1 MITVIANLKGGTG
14 KSTVAFNL
22 GLWLARRKVSVFMVD
37 LDPQQTLADTME
49 IRREDGLTPLPDLAL
64 ELPAL
69 SAAQATHQE
78 VIVDVGPS
86 DLPTMYEAIKLADR
100 VVLPVPPSQADVWST
115 QRFTKKA
122 LELRGGAGKPL
133 VYAFI
138 NRADTHQAV
147 RESDETFEALQSIEG
162 IEVLVPRLKQRMAF
176 RRSFSEG
183 MSVEELDRRGK
194 AARELDALARVL
206 FPSYARRKG
215 RAG

>member
-22 GLWLARRKVSVFMVD
+22 GLWLARRKVSVFMLD
-37 LDPQQTLADTME
+37 LDPQQTLADTMD
-49 IRREDGLTPLPDLAL
+49 IRREDGLLPSPDLAVEIGAL
-64 ELPAL
+64 ATLPA
-69 SAAQATHQE
+69 HVQE

-86 DLPTMYEAIKLADR
+86 DLPTMYEAIKRSDR

-115 QRFTKKA
+115 QRFA
-122 LELRGGAGKPL
+122 QQAIALRGDAHKPDIC
-133 VYAFI
+133 AFI

-147 RESDETFEALQSIEG
+147 RESDETFEALRRIEG
-162 IEVLVPRLKQRMAF
+162 IEVLAPRLKQRMAF

-215 RAG
+215 RTV